1 MKLKDMII
9 ILNFLI
15 TFNLVIGKSISN
27 NITEV
32 EEKEITTEND
42 TEKYEP
48 KFTLKFFFVIMPI
61 FFNLV

>member
-27 NITEV
+27 NITEKG
-32 EEKEITTEND
+32 EEEITTEND
-42 TEKYEP
+42 IEKYEP
-48 KFTLKFFFVIMPI
+48 KLH
-61 FFNLV
+61 